1 MWGVGEILRSRLFP
15 RVAVLALMAA
25 GLAACSS
32 DTSRFNENPF
42 ASLSHSDA
50 TASISQTQTAQGP
63 QPYPATAATP
73 AAAGSGKAVALNS
86 PARSGG

>member
-73 AAAGSGKAVALNS
+73 AAAGSGKAVA
-86 PARSGG
+86 